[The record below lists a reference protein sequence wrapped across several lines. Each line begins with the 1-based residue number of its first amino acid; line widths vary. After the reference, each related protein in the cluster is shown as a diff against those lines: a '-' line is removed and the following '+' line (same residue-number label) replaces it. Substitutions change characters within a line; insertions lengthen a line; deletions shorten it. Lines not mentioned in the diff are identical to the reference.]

1 MDDNKVMMVIFTA
14 ISLQGLLARKDEQQK
29 DIARKSIEM
38 AAEICKKIQAI
49 DDEV

>member
-14 ISLQGLLARKDEQQK
+14 ISLHGLLARKDEQQK